1 MFKFFLCIFLYF
13 QDLFYNKHEKINM
26 FIFWKVNN
34 LEEIIFDFL
43 GETVEETFLV
53 HTHA

>member
-1 MFKFFLCIFLYF
+1 MFV
-13 QDLFYNKHEKINM
+13 
-26 FIFWKVNN
+26 FWKVSN

-53 HTHA
+53 HTHTENIRKLSVFPQS